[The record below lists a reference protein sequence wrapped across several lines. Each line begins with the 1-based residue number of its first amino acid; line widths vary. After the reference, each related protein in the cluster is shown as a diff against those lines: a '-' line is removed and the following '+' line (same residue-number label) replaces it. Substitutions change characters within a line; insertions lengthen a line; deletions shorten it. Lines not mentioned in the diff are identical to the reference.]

1 MEGLIM
7 WPFKRSSKLEESETR
22 SSGTGYT
29 GLIMAARESYISGAS
44 GIGELTATV
53 QGCISLWEGA
63 FALADV
69 TGTDLLTRHALGL
82 VARSVALRGEAVF
95 LIRGDR
101 LLSCADWD
109 LSTRGGIP
117 RAYRVSISEAGG
129 NRSETALAAEVLH
142 FRIASDPVAPWTGQ
156 APLKRSQLSAQ
167 LLQEV
172 ETALRDV
179 YRDAPLGTQVL
190 PLPDSSADDMET
202 MRGAFRGR
210 RGSTLIIE
218 GVAQSTAAGMN
229 PQLGQRAQDLS
240 PDLSKSMTGPTLSAA
255 RDAVCGAFGVLPGLF
270 NPATTGPMVRECTR
284 MLAAWTLQPIA
295 EVFAEEATAKLGAK
309 VGIDI
314 IRPLQAHDAG
324 GRARALSQVIE
335 AMGRA
340 KELDLTP
347 EQIEAAFKSVNFG
360 GGDALA

>member
-1 MEGLIM
+1 M
-7 WPFKRSSKLEESETR
+7 WPFKRNSANLQSNETR
-22 SSGTGYT
+22 SASGTGYT

-44 GIGELTATV
+44 GIGELTGTV
-53 QGCISLWEGA
+53 SACVSLWEGA

-69 TGTDLLTRHALGL
+69 EGTDLLTRHAMGL
-82 VARSVALRGEAVF
+82 LARSVTLRGEAVF

-101 LLSCADWD
+101 LLPCADWD
-109 LSTRGGIP
+109 LSTRDGIP

-129 NRSETALAAEVLH
+129 NRSETALAAEILH
-142 FRIASDPVAPWTGQ
+142 FTIAADPVAPWTGQ
-156 APLKRSQLSAQ
+156 APLRRAQLSAQ

-172 ETALRDV
+172 ETALMQV

-190 PLPDSSADDMET
+190 PLPDSSADDMEQ

-210 RGSTLIIE
+210 RGSTLIVE
-218 GVAQSTAAGMN
+218 GAAQATAAGMN

-240 PDLSKSMTGPTLSAA
+240 PDLSKSMTGPTLAAA
-255 RDAVCGAFGVLPGLF
+255 RDSICMAFGVLPALF
-270 NPATTGPMVRECTR
+270 NSNTTGPMCRESQR
-284 MLAAWTLQPIA
+284 HLAGWVLQPMA
-295 EVFAEEATAKLGAK
+295 ETFAEEATRKLGSK
-309 VGIDI
+309 VIIDVG
-314 IRPLQAHDAG
+314 RPLQRFDAG

-347 EQIEAAFKSVNFG
+347 EQIEAAFKSVNWG